1 MSDMLDALRN
11 AGNDVDGAV
20 ARFMGNEA
28 MYTKFLGKLADDDS
42 FDKLQAA
49 FVDGDVKECF
59 AASHTLKGVLGNLGL
74 TKLVE
79 LNTPIVETARGGS
92 MPQDAD
98 VDAFT
103 AAYLQTLEILKD

>member
-1 MSDMLDALRN
+1 M
-11 AGNDVDGAV
+11 
-20 ARFMGNEA
+20 
-28 MYTKFLGKLADDDS
+28 
-42 FDKLQAA
+42 
-49 FVDGDVKECF
+49 KECF